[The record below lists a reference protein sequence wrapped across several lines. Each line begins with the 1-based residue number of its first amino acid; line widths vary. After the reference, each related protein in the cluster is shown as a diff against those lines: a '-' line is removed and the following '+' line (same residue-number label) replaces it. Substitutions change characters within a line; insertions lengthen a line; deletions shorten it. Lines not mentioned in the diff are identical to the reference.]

1 MTAKRNWSCICKKRE
16 SHIFTAG
23 NKNQPAIGKWALAL
37 ALVVISATLMQAQT
51 FSRQKLVFSLFD
63 KNGTQVTEAAINS
76 GKVRVY
82 SLREA
87 KTITHSHLNFD
98 RTNKYF
104 TFSES
109 AISPGMML
117 AFVSATDTMYLSL
130 YGRTTD
136 RVIEGLKVQKG
147 SYVLTS
153 SEFAGQKQLK
163 VKSWAPFLEDGVA
176 PQQQDLASY
185 KVLLRDKR
193 PVELVNHSH

>member
-1 MTAKRNWSCICKKRE
+1 MAAKTNWSCICKKRE
-16 SHIFTAG
+16 SHIFTTG
-23 NKNQPAIGKWALAL
+23 NKSRSAKSKWMLSL
-37 ALVVISATLMQAQT
+37 ALVAISATIMQAQT
-51 FSRQKLVFSLFD
+51 FSRQKLRFSLFD
-63 KNGTQVTEAAINS
+63 KNGTPLTDAAISS

-87 KTITHSHLNFD
+87 KTKTHSHLNFD
-98 RTNKYF
+98 RSSKYF

-109 AISPGMML
+109 TISPGIML

-147 SYVLTS
+147 SYVLSS

-163 VKSWAPFLEDGVA
+163 VNSWKQFLEDGVA

-185 KVLLRDKR
+185 KALLKNKK
-193 PVELVNHSH
+193 PVELVNHAH

>member
-1 MTAKRNWSCICKKRE
+1 MAAKTNWSCICKKRE

-23 NKNQPAIGKWALAL
+23 NKHRQAKGKWMLSL
-37 ALVVISATLMQAQT
+37 ALVVISATMMQAQT
-51 FSRQKLVFSLFD
+51 FSRQKLMFSLFD
-63 KNGTQVTEAAINS
+63 QSGTQLTDAAIKS

-109 AISPGMML
+109 AISPGMLL
-117 AFVSATDTMYLSL
+117 AFVSAADTMYLSV

-136 RVIEGLKVQKG
+136 RVIDGLKVQKG

-153 SEFAGQKQLK
+153 GEFAGRKQLK
-163 VKSWAPFLEDGVA
+163 VESWNQFLEDGAA

-185 KVLLRDKR
+185 KVLLKNKR
-193 PVELVNHSH
+193 PVELVDHAH

>member
-1 MTAKRNWSCICKKRE
+1 MAVKTNWSCICKKGE
-16 SHIFTAG
+16 SHNFTAG
-23 NKNQPAIGKWALAL
+23 NKNRPATRKGFLSL

-63 KNGTQVTEAAINS
+63 KNGTQLTDAAIKS
-76 GKVRVY
+76 GKVSVY

-136 RVIEGLKVQKG
+136 RVIDGLKLQKG
-147 SYVLTS
+147 SYVLSS
-153 SEFAGQKQLK
+153 SEFAGRKQLK
-163 VKSWAPFLEDGVA
+163 VENWTQFLEEGLA

-185 KVLLRDKR
+185 KALFKDKR
-193 PVELVNHSH
+193 PVELVNHAH